1 MKTHFKKTR
10 MINRILL
17 SLIAVLCLGPMAAA
31 QNMQVSGT
39 VTGQDG
45 QPIVGATVVTEQGG
59 GNPIGTTTGSDGT
72 FSISVPADATLIVSF
87 IGYES
92 QTVPVAGKDNLLVT
106 LQETS
111 HSVDDVIVVAYG
123 TSTKEAF
130 TGSATQIKGGE
141 IAKITKESVD
151 KGMVGRMAG
160 VRVGSDNGDPG
171 SAGAI
176 QIRGV
181 GSISASSQPL
191 YVVDGVVMGNT
202 SSDIDLGF
210 YKSTNL
216 LSSMNPDDIESVTV
230 LKDAAAASLYGS
242 RAANGVVLITTKRG
256 KTGATKI
263 NYSGEFGVQN
273 RANTKAYEMMNG
285 KQFIQYLKDGADNA
299 YAINPALSF
308 GYTGD
313 EWAQMVMDPSGET
326 STNWTDEVFGN
337 AFSHSH
343 QLSMTAGNDKTQIY
357 AGLGYHDAEGIVLGS
372 YFERFSGR
380 LNVDHQVKDWLK
392 LGLRQAISVS
402 DSKGVSDQSNQEQG
416 MGYASPIGVLTGL
429 DPTAAVKNDDGSYNE
444 EVGWNPYAANPHLL
458 FDSDL
463 QYNKF
468 HTMRSTSNVDIA
480 VKFCDK
486 LSLTN
491 TFGFDYVDNKQSLW
505 WAPSSIDGGDPL
517 FGLSAYYIFQLQDIS
532 NSTILRYSDTFGDQ
546 HHLSALAGFELA
558 DHKSDFIYSASS
570 NYPNDKL
577 PALSVGQPHG
587 TGGYQERSFMLSF
600 LASAN
605 YDYAHKYYLSASWRR
620 DGSSRL
626 GKESRWADFYSV
638 SGAWRLSEEEF
649 MKDSDLFTNFKVKA
663 SYGTNGNLPSSY
675 YAYKGL
681 YSATGGYGSQSGIY
695 WSNPDNPNLG
705 WEKSQNFN
713 VGFEWTM
720 YDRVTLSA
728 EYYNKLTS
736 SLLFRVPSSAVT
748 GFDVYWSNLGKLK
761 NNGVEI
767 EVSSQNIRRKNFSW
781 TTDFNF
787 TYQRSLVK
795 ELPDSKDVP
804 YGDGNMYIHREGESM
819 YTFYLPEWKGVNPDT
834 GMGEFWIDPSDHSK
848 GTTNYYTEA
857 GSGVVGKGLPD
868 FLGGMTNTFRFCK
881 HFDLSLLISYQFGG
895 DLFDYPGYFTHH
907 DGFRNASTVGTADAM
922 DYWTPDNRDA
932 KYPMPICQNPYRW
945 DRFSSRLIKSTDNI
959 RMREITLGYDIPVKR
974 YFEQLRVYFKTT
986 NPFMIW
992 SATPDIDPDVPINGY
1007 RTADV
1012 PVTRSFVFGLNM
1024 SF

>member
-1 MKTHFKKTR
+1 MRPTR
-10 MINRILL
+10 
-17 SLIAVLCLGPMAAA
+17 
-31 QNMQVSGT
+31 T
-39 VTGQDG
+39 
-45 QPIVGATVVTEQGG
+45 
-59 GNPIGTTTGSDGT
+59 
-72 FSISVPADATLIVSF
+72 
-87 IGYES
+87 
-92 QTVPVAGKDNLLVT
+92 
-106 LQETS
+106 
-111 HSVDDVIVVAYG
+111 
-123 TSTKEAF
+123 
-130 TGSATQIKGGE
+130 
-141 IAKITKESVD
+141 
-151 KGMVGRMAG
+151 
-160 VRVGSDNGDPG
+160 
-171 SAGAI
+171 
-176 QIRGV
+176 
-181 GSISASSQPL
+181 
-191 YVVDGVVMGNT
+191 
-202 SSDIDLGF
+202 
-210 YKSTNL
+210 
-216 LSSMNPDDIESVTV
+216 
-230 LKDAAAASLYGS
+230 
-242 RAANGVVLITTKRG
+242 
-256 KTGATKI
+256 
-263 NYSGEFGVQN
+263 
-273 RANTKAYEMMNG
+273 
-285 KQFIQYLKDGADNA
+285 
-299 YAINPALSF
+299 
-308 GYTGD
+308 
-313 EWAQMVMDPSGET
+313 
-326 STNWTDEVFGN
+326 
-337 AFSHSH
+337 
-343 QLSMTAGNDKTQIY
+343 
-357 AGLGYHDAEGIVLGS
+357 
-372 YFERFSGR
+372 
-380 LNVDHQVKDWLK
+380 
-392 LGLRQAISVS
+392 
-402 DSKGVSDQSNQEQG
+402 
-416 MGYASPIGVLTGL
+416 
-429 DPTAAVKNDDGSYNE
+429 
-444 EVGWNPYAANPHLL
+444 LL

-819 YTFYLPEWKGVNPDT
+819 YTLLPARVERRQSRHGYGRVLDRPQRSQQRHDELLHGGRQRRRGQGSARFPRRYDQHVPFLQALRSVVADLLSVRRRSVRLPGLLHASRRFPQCVDRRHGRCDGLLDTRQPRCQVSDADLPEPLSLGSFL
-834 GMGEFWIDPSDHSK
+834 EPSDQVDRQHPH
-848 GTTNYYTEA
+848 A
-857 GSGVVGKGLPD
+857 
-868 FLGGMTNTFRFCK
+868 
-881 HFDLSLLISYQFGG
+881 
-895 DLFDYPGYFTHH
+895 
-907 DGFRNASTVGTADAM
+907 
-922 DYWTPDNRDA
+922 RDHA
-932 KYPMPICQNPYRW
+932 
-945 DRFSSRLIKSTDNI
+945 
-959 RMREITLGYDIPVKR
+959 GYDIPVKR

-992 SATPDIDPDVPINGY
+992 SATPTSTPTCPSTD
-1007 RTADV
+1007 TAR
-1012 PVTRSFVFGLNM
+1012 PTSP
-1024 SF
+1024 